1 MKKVLFEN
9 SIYTVDNIRI
19 TGKEGQSVGTSFD
32 LSRSV
37 VVGGKVFPITQLSVP
52 MVDIENATKHMIA
65 KDKMEF
71 EGNLFNAIDKSIK
84 DIFNVEIR
92 DPETVQNSCKSYTHV
107 MEVFNSICRNEF
119 SLQVI
124 EEVCSNIA
132 SYKIVS
138 TSDKTQKAI
147 KTGFL
152 KFKKIAEF
160 DNGVVHNQ
168 NLFELFQAILDIYK
182 N

>member
-1 MKKVLFEN
+1 
-9 SIYTVDNIRI
+9 
-19 TGKEGQSVGTSFD
+19 
-32 LSRSV
+32 
-37 VVGGKVFPITQLSVP
+37 
-52 MVDIENATKHMIA
+52 MVDIKNPTKNMIA

-71 EGNLFNAIDKSIK
+71 EGNLFNAIDKAIK
-84 DIFNVEIR
+84 DLLAVKY
-92 DPETVQNSCKSYTHV
+92 TCKSYTKV
-107 MEVFNSICRNEF
+107 AAVFDSICRHEF

-124 EEVCSNIA
+124 EEVCSNTA

-138 TSDKTQKAI
+138 TSDKSQKAI

>member
-52 MVDIENATKHMIA
+52 MVDIENATKLMIA

-71 EGNLFNAIDKSIK
+71 EGTLFNAIDKAIK
-84 DIFNVEIR
+84 DLLAVK
-92 DPETVQNSCKSYTHV
+92 DTCKSYTNV
-107 MEVFNSICRNEF
+107 AAVFDSICRHEF

-124 EEVCSNIA
+124 EEVCSDIA

-138 TSDKTQKAI
+138 TSDKSQKAI

-152 KFKKIAEF
+152 KFKKIDEF

>member
-9 SIYTVDNIRI
+9 AIYTVDNIRI

-37 VVGGKVFPITQLSVP
+37 VVGGKVFPITQLGVP
-52 MVDIENATKHMIA
+52 MVDIENATQLMIA

-71 EGNLFNAIDKSIK
+71 EGALFDTLNQSIK
-84 DIFNVEIR
+84 DIFNAEIK
-92 DPETVQNSCKSYTHV
+92 DLWAVKDTCKSYTHV
-107 MEVFNSICRNEF
+107 MAVFGSICRHEF
-119 SLQVI
+119 ALQVV
-124 EEVCSNIA
+124 EEVCRDIA

-138 TSDKTQKAI
+138 TSDKSQKAI

-152 KFKKIAEF
+152 KFDKIDVF
-160 DNGVVHNQ
+160 SRSVHYQ
-168 NLFELFQAILDIYK
+168 NVNELYRAILDIYK